1 MRKARPKA
9 RKKTKKISGA
19 VRAVF
24 SCRFSEDTLFAEE
37 EAPTRDNHPLSL
49 KWNPSTPWCHAL
61 KHDPVESDGE
71 PKNEKPGSANKD
83 RNNSNVDARL
93 DGENE
98 NTVDDLYCFNTFLF

>member
-9 RKKTKKISGA
+9 RKKDQKNYP
-19 VRAVF
+19 VRFA
-24 SCRFSEDTLFAEE
+24 RPEDTLFAEE
-37 EAPTRDNHPLSL
+37 EAPTKDNHPLSL